1 MSISNLDYTSYNYLT
16 NLASVNANEVN
27 TDILTKSDPDITDL
41 QFDMLE
47 GINTN
52 QTIQQQIDGIIAGL
66 ETVGYWGAFWST
78 VTQTNAGATSANL
91 MTVNTS
97 DPSNN
102 QVQIGSTSSQIKVLN
117 AGVYN
122 IQFSAQFDKTDAGV
136 DEFDVWLRLNGAN
149 VDDTTGKVQIT
160 ENNGVA
166 LAAWNY
172 ILSLA
177 ANDYI
182 EFAWFSSDTNMRL
195 RYEAAGTSPTRPAI
209 PSVIITVQQVTNV
222 LAGPT
227 GATGPTGPTAIGPT
241 GPTGDPGGPTGPTGP
256 TGASGGPTGATG
268 PTGPTGTAGDG
279 PVAYAAL
286 ALATTTTATL
296 TAYVITNNAAQAVQ
310 DGRLTALEAN
320 DVIQDTDI
328 TALQV
333 KTTDQSW
340 ASLTRTTFAN
350 RLNVGSTSA
359 GVELYATAP
368 SVFGSGLNTSSVE
381 PLAVGSALA
390 IGATQTSGTLNL
402 GTLSTRG
409 GDINLGSGA
418 SAKQITIG
426 SAAGTNIINGTTT
439 IAGIVNINTTSLTNT
454 NIGNGAA
461 GGNFTVN
468 AAANSITGTTNTVLG
483 ITSIN
488 VTGTSATSI
497 GNTTGILELKGDDIN
512 ITGNTSLNLT
522 SIGTTTSNSSGDTSI
537 NSNAAIYLI
546 ADTAINISAVDI
558 ITIASST
565 SSALISGETG
575 VELESA
581 NGNIIIDAGTND
593 KVIITAGTTIDLQSE
608 TVLTHNFKIQ
618 QDAYTGMTQTQLGY
632 TNSATTFTDPMNNT
646 LTARSN
652 FTLASKGVWL
662 IVCGYEWGTN
672 TSNTVET
679 KELIL
684 STTSGASG
692 TTPAAYGLEYFE
704 EINDAAGASG
714 SRQIGTIMGVFTATA
729 ATTIY
734 VNARSQ
740 ISSGTNAELRTN
752 VSWTRIG

>member
-47 GINTN
+47 GVNTN

-66 ETVGYWGAFWST
+66 ETIGYWGSFWSN
-78 VTQTNAGATSANL
+78 VDQTNAGATTANL
-91 MTVNTS
+91 MTVNNS

-102 QVQIGSTSSQIKVLN
+102 GVQIGATSSQIKVLN

-122 IQFSAQFDKTDAGV
+122 IQFSAQVDKNDGGTD
-136 DEFDVWLRLNGAN
+136 EIQIWFLKNGSN
-149 VDDTTGKVQIT
+149 IPDTTRIFTSEGNPDRLTTVF
-160 ENNGVA
+160 
-166 LAAWNY
+166 NY
-172 ILSLA
+172 TLSLV

-182 EFAWFSSDTNMRL
+182 EIAWHSADLNMFL
-195 RYEAAGTSPTRPAI
+195 HHDVSGASPTRPET
-209 PSVIITVQQVTNV
+209 PSVIITVQQVANV
-222 LAGPT
+222 FAGPT
-227 GATGPTGPTAIGPT
+227 GATGPTGPTGIGPT

-268 PTGPTGTAGDG
+268 PTGPTGSAGDG

-320 DVIQDTDI
+320 DVIQDNDI

-340 ASLTRTTFAN
+340 ASITKTTFAN

-359 GVELYATAP
+359 GVELYATIP
-368 SVFGSGLNTSSVE
+368 SVFGSGLSASAAIVSTAGVSQFNSVSVTTGVEVGTTLFTNDIQPLTVGTINITNPDDIVVTTSTGSFTTTSDQNTTINSV
-381 PLAVGSALA
+381 LGSVDINADA
-390 IGATQTSGTLNL
+390 GI
-402 GTLSTRG
+402 TLST
-409 GDINLGSGA
+409 
-418 SAKQITIG
+418 
-426 SAAGTNIINGTTT
+426 
-439 IAGIVNINTTSLTNT
+439 
-454 NIGNGAA
+454 A
-461 GGNFTVN
+461 GGTGGVVLTGEFEVDIT
-468 AAANSITGTTNTVLG
+468 ANTGNVTIVSTLNDVSITANT
-483 ITSIN
+483 
-488 VTGTSATSI
+488 A
-497 GNTTGILELKGDDIN
+497 
-512 ITGNTSLNLT
+512 LNLT
-522 SIGTTTSNSSGDTSI
+522 SSGTTTSNSSGDTSI

-546 ADTAINISAVDI
+546 ADTAVNVSAVDI

-581 NGNIIIDAGTND
+581 NGSIIIDAGVADN
-593 KVIITAGTTIDLQSE
+593 VIITAGTTIDLQAE

-618 QDAYTGMTQTQLGY
+618 QNAYTGMTETQLGY
-632 TNSATTFTDPMNNT
+632 TDTATTFTDPMNNT

-652 FTLASKGVWL
+652 FSLASKGVWL

-672 TSNTVET
+672 TTNTVEK
-679 KELIL
+679 KEIIL
-684 STTSGASG
+684 STTSGGS
-692 TTPAAYGLEYFE
+692 TPAAYGLSYYE
-704 EINDAAGASG
+704 EIDDAAGITG

-729 ATTIY
+729 TTTIY

-740 ISSGTNAELRTN
+740 VNSGTNTELRTN

>member
-66 ETVGYWGAFWST
+66 ETIGYWGAFWSN
-78 VTQTNAGATSANL
+78 VDQTNAGATSANL
-91 MTVNTS
+91 MTVNNS

-102 QVQIGSTSSQIKVLN
+102 GVQIGTTSSQIKVLN
-117 AGVYN
+117 DGVYN
-122 IQFSAQFDKTDAGV
+122 IQFSAQIDKTDGGK
-136 DEFDVWLRLNGAN
+136 DEIEIWFLKNGSN
-149 VDDTTGKVQIT
+149 IPDSNSIFTLEGNPDKL
-160 ENNGVA
+160 
-166 LAAWNY
+166 LAALNFM
-172 ILSLA
+172 LPLK

-182 EFAWFSSDTNMRL
+182 GIAWHSADLNMFL
-195 RYEAAGTSPTRPAI
+195 HHDVSGASPTRPET
-209 PSVIITVQQVTNV
+209 PSVIITVQQVANV

-227 GATGPTGPTAIGPT
+227 GATGPTGPTGIGPT

-268 PTGPTGTAGDG
+268 PTGPTGSAGDG

-340 ASLTRTTFAN
+340 ASLSKTTFAN

-368 SVFGSGLNTSSVE
+368 STFGSGLNTSSVE

-390 IGATQTSGTLNL
+390 IGATQTSGTLNI
-402 GTLSTRG
+402 GTLSTRS

-426 SAAGTNIINGTTT
+426 SSAGTNIINGTTT
-439 IAGIVNINTTSLTNT
+439 ISGIANINTTSLSNT

-461 GGNFTVN
+461 GGNFTLN
-468 AAANSITGTTNTVLG
+468 AAANSITGTTNTL
-483 ITSIN
+483 
-488 VTGTSATSI
+488 
-497 GNTTGILELKGDDIN
+497 
-512 ITGNTSLNLT
+512 
-522 SIGTTTSNSSGDTSI
+522 NSSGDTSI

-546 ADTAINISAVDI
+546 ADTAVNVSAVDI

-593 KVIITAGTTIDLQSE
+593 KVIITAGTTIDLESE
-608 TVLTHNFKIQ
+608 TVLTHDFKIQ
-618 QDAYTGMTQTQLGY
+618 QNAYTGMTQTQLGY
-632 TNSATTFTDPMNNT
+632 TDSATTFTDPMNNT

-652 FTLASKGVWL
+652 FSLVSKGVWL

-672 TSNTVET
+672 TTNTVEK
-679 KELIL
+679 KEIIL
-684 STTSGASG
+684 STTSGGS
-692 TTPAAYGLEYFE
+692 TPAAYGLSYYE
-704 EINDAAGASG
+704 EIDDAAGITGA
-714 SRQIGTIMGVFTATA
+714 RQIGTIMGVFTATA
-729 ATTIY
+729 TTTIY

-740 ISSGTNAELRTN
+740 VNSGTNTELRTN